1 MGRPPLKFKML
12 NIRFPPE
19 LVARIDALIGTH
31 RPEPHG
37 RIHPPGHR
45 RKARS
50 RRRPE
55 ALTVPSYYVG
65 ELWTIYLLE

>member
-31 RPEPHG
+31 KRPEF
-37 RIHPPGHR
+37 I
-45 RKARS
+45 RKAVAEKLDRDAGQK
-50 RRRPE
+50 R
-55 ALTVPSYYVG
+55 
-65 ELWTIYLLE
+65 